1 MNSKNEKYYE
11 RETDLSMDEF
21 PYAASFGGSRNRG
34 ADRQNVNLGSQLG
47 GAEEN
52 AGQLF
57 SQFNIP
63 SANRNEVLG
72 IPSFLQYPQDLGK
85 NRRYHHF
92 ICFNIYQGES
102 DSTRVQNRI
111 VNQSTSA
118 LAAKGEIAG
127 GNGSRS
133 SWDGDYP
140 NFLRA
145 AGFSEEQIEFARE
158 QSLYG
163 SESRTGVTA
172 NEQILQIEKSG
183 LGGLE
188 NILSGTGGIASIA
201 VEFGLEVGETFLP
214 VTDIINYTKSIGGDV
229 LTDRSGELNKIDYRS
244 RGVSGRKVNRP
255 KWEQNILLA
264 NRRFGYANV
273 KSKDTICLYMP
284 LRIAVND
291 QLIYS
296 EEEMGMMRSLLSAV
310 TLQRGGVSA
319 VVEKAGSQAISNMIN
334 SVTGQLGIEAVNMQA
349 ARNAGTR
356 SVTNPRREV
365 MFKDVGIRNHSFTFE
380 FAPKNPREAQTVL
393 DIIRMFR
400 YHAYPALR
408 GGGGHFFK
416 FPAEFEATFHTIT
429 DAGVAVVNDHLPK
442 FPRLALT
449 SVNVD
454 YSAAGDFKT
463 FHDSKPAFINM
474 TLGFQEMEQLNN
486 EHIVHGY

>member
-1 MNSKNEKYYE
+1 MNSENGKYYE

-34 ADRQNVNLGSQLG
+34 ADVQNVNLGSQLG
-47 GAEEN
+47 GADDN
-52 AGQLF
+52 IGQIL

-63 SANRNEVLG
+63 DANRNQILG

-92 ICFNIYQGES
+92 MCFNIYQGES

-133 SWDGDYP
+133 SWEGDYP
-140 NFLRA
+140 GYLTQ
-145 AGFSEEQIEFARE
+145 AGFSQEQIDFVRE
-158 QSLYG
+158 QSEYG
-163 SESRTGVTA
+163 SESRSGVTA
-172 NEQILQIEKSG
+172 NEQILQLEKSA
-183 LGGLE
+183 LGGLG

-201 VEFGLEVGETFLP
+201 GELGLEVGETFLP
-214 VTDIINYTKSIGGDV
+214 VTDLINYAKSIGGDV
-229 LTDRSGELNKIDYRS
+229 LVDKSGELNKIDYER
-244 RGVSGRKVNRP
+244 RGISGRKVNRP

-284 LRIAVND
+284 LKITAND

-296 EEEMGMMRSLLSAV
+296 DEDMGMMRSLISAV
-310 TLQRGGVSA
+310 TLQRGGVSS
-319 VVEKAGSQAISNMIN
+319 VVEKAGTQAIANLIN
-334 SVTGQLGIEAVNMQA
+334 QATGMLGIEAANIQA
-349 ARNAGTR
+349 ARNASTR
-356 SVTNPRREV
+356 SVTNPRREM

-416 FPAEFEATFHTIT
+416 FPAEFEATFFTIT
-429 DAGVAVVNDHLPK
+429 DAGAAVVNDHLPK
-442 FPRLALT
+442 LPRLALAG
-449 SVNVD
+449 VNVD

-463 FHDSKPAFINM
+463 FHDSKPAFITM
-474 TLGFQEMEQLNN
+474 TLEFQEMEQLNN

>member
-1 MNSKNEKYYE
+1 MNSENGKYYE

-21 PYAASFGGSRNRG
+21 PYAASFGGSRNRS

-52 AGQLF
+52 AAQIL

-63 SANRNEVLG
+63 NANQNQILG

-102 DSTRVQNRI
+102 DSTKVQNRI

-118 LAAKGEIAG
+118 LAAKGEIGG
-127 GNGSRS
+127 GNGLRS
-133 SWDGDYP
+133 SWEGDYQGY
-140 NFLRA
+140 LTQ
-145 AGFSEEQIEFARE
+145 AGFSEEQIDFVR
-158 QSLYG
+158 QQNQYG
-163 SESRTGVTA
+163 SENRSGVTA
-172 NEQILQIEKSG
+172 NEQILQIEKFI
-183 LGGLE
+183 GGAGANQLE
-188 NILSGTGGIASIA
+188 SPTGGVLSASW
-201 VEFGLEVGETFLP
+201 EFIKSFP
-214 VTDIINYTKSIGGDV
+214 VNEDLVNYVRSIGGDV
-229 LTDRSGELNKIDYRS
+229 LADRSGELNKIDYER
-244 RGVSGRKVNRP
+244 RGISGRKVNRP

-284 LRIAVND
+284 LKITAND

-296 EEEMGMMRSLLSAV
+296 EEDMGMMKSLLSAV
-310 TLQRGGVSA
+310 TLQRGGLSS
-319 VVEKAGSQAISNMIN
+319 VVEKAGSQAIANLIN
-334 SVTGQLGIEAVNMQA
+334 QATGMVGIENANVLA

-356 SVTNPRREV
+356 SVTNPRREM

-408 GGGGHFFK
+408 GGGGHYFK

-429 DAGVAVVNDHLPK
+429 DAGAAVVNDHLPK
-442 FPRLALT
+442 LPRLALT
-449 SVNVD
+449 GVNVD

-463 FHDSKPAFINM
+463 FHDSKPAFITM
-474 TLGFQEMEQLNN
+474 TLEFQEMEQLNN